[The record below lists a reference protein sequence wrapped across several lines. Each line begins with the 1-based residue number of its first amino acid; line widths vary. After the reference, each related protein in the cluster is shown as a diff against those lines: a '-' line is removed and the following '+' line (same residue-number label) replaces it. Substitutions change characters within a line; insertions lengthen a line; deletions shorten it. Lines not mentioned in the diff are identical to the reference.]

1 MERGGEVRGERDR
14 VLLVLEAEA
23 QRAQVAQLVV
33 HVAPRAR
40 LAQHGQV
47 AEREL
52 HDALRVG
59 QARLGQVHR
68 HVERAEA
75 ARAVL
80 LAGHDRVRP
89 AAPLQLRQQAPAP
102 LVAQQ
107 VALVLARL
115 RRTTTCTVAHN
126 TSAAS
131 TRGIYEY
138 MHCIV
143 RALPA
148 AARTRRKHT
157 LLL

>member
-1 MERGGEVRGERDR
+1 MRRVRDR
-14 VLLVLEAEA
+14 VLLVLKAEAES
-23 QRAQVAQLVV
+23 AQVAQLVV
-33 HVAPRAR
+33 HLAPRAR

-52 HDALRVG
+52 HHALRVR

-89 AAPLQLRQQAPAP
+89 AAPLQLRQQTPAP

-107 VALVLARL
+107 VAQIVARL
-115 RRTTTCTVAHN
+115 QRTTSTVAHN
-126 TSAAS
+126 TS
-131 TRGIYEY
+131 G
-138 MHCIV
+138 
-143 RALPA
+143 
-148 AARTRRKHT
+148 TRRKRAYCLPPAQRAPSSKHT